1 MNNDEQHDFIA
12 EQDKEVDELGD
23 ECKMKKFYQKKF
35 CKLMVVFL
43 DIDEQ
48 NFMMHH
54 PGADHYARLMSK
66 AI

>member
-43 DIDEQ
+43 DIDVQ

-54 PGADHYARLMSK
+54 PEANHHARLMSK

>member
-54 PGADHYARLMSK
+54 P
-66 AI
+66 